1 MPVFCVL
8 FWNPE
13 TQSWNVCRAIL
24 ISVWRENKLPAL
36 DPIPFCEIM
45 SEIKVEMVI
54 LSFHVLQ
61 EEVVVSILLNN
72 EISVTGNEVS
82 SNSAVGWLAI

>member
-1 MPVFCVL
+1 
-8 FWNPE
+8 
-13 TQSWNVCRAIL
+13 
-24 ISVWRENKLPAL
+24 
-36 DPIPFCEIM
+36 M

-61 EEVVVSILLNN
+61 EEMVVSILFNN

-82 SNSAVGWLAI
+82 SNSVVGQPASWEGRRQCGNLKCTVTWTGPNDRDIYPNS